1 MTWLCVSYLRGLIII
16 IIIIFLSRSS
26 ASEQC
31 RSRQH
36 CSSHHCVGLPSL
48 RKGEILIALC

>member
-1 MTWLCVSYLRGLIII
+1 MTWLCVSYLGGLIII

-31 RSRQH
+31 PSRQGR
-36 CSSHHCVGLPSL
+36 SSHHCVGLPCL
-48 RKGEILIALC
+48 RKGEILITPG